1 MIVASAAITCPRMRK
16 RNALNPMCEIERN
29 YESSSCIC
37 NRYKQIMEINHIRS
51 FYAVARTGSFTRAAE
66 ELGIA
71 QPSLSQ
77 QIRTLEK
84 SIGTP
89 LFERLGRSVRLTAFG
104 EALREPALGI
114 LQQVAMAEN
123 SLANLR
129 EGVRGKLR
137 VGVIPTILPYL
148 IAPRI
153 GEFLRQFPEV
163 DLQLFEDATPRLVE
177 QLQAGDLDIA
187 VTGLPVKNPDIVCS
201 ELFRE
206 PLFLA
211 VSRHH
216 KLAQKPEIE
225 LRELQNEALLLL
237 KEGHCLRD
245 NVLTACTRA
254 KAELR
259 SIFETNQLESIF
271 QLVKSGC
278 GVTLIPE
285 MASSHA
291 IGCAI
296 VPLRGN
302 NSRRIG
308 YLRARRHVVTRP
320 MRELTCWL
328 RAIPRI
334 SFSSN
339 NENISC
345 GS

>member
-1 MIVASAAITCPRMRK
+1 
-16 RNALNPMCEIERN
+16 
-29 YESSSCIC
+29 
-37 NRYKQIMEINHIRS
+37 MEINHIRS

-84 SIGTP
+84 RIGIP
-89 LFERLGRSVRLTAFG
+89 LFERLGRSVRLTPFG

-129 EGVRGKLR
+129 DGVRGRLR
-137 VGVIPTILPYL
+137 VGVIPTVLPYL
-148 IAPRI
+148 LAPRI
-153 GEFLRQFPEV
+153 GEFLKQFPDV
-163 DLQLFEDATPRLVE
+163 DLQLIEDATPRLVE
-177 QLQAGDLDIA
+177 QLQSGDLDIA

-211 VSRHH
+211 VAPGHP
-216 KLAQKPEIE
+216 LARKRAVE
-225 LRELQNEALLLL
+225 LRELENEPLLLL

-245 NVLTACTRA
+245 NVLMACTRA
-254 KAELR
+254 RAELH

-271 QLVKSGC
+271 QLIKSGF
-278 GVTLIPE
+278 GVTLVPE
-285 MASSHA
+285 MASSHTH
-291 IGCAI
+291 GCAL
-296 VPLRGN
+296 VPVRGN

-308 YLRARRHVVTRP
+308 YIRARRHVVTKP

-328 RAIPRI
+328 RAIPRT

-339 NENISC
+339 NVESTAQIA
-345 GS
+345 GSEPYR